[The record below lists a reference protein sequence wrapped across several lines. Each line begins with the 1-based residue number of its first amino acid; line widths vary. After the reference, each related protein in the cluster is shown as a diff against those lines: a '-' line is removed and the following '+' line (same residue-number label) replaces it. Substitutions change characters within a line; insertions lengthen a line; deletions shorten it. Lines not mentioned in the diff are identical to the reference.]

1 MIENNVC
8 VVLVVM
14 INHYRHLHLL
24 HISCLTTLPYPRCIT
39 QTCASPRSILNH
51 ILLIQA
57 RSSFKESR
65 PQSHPPKNLLIQG
78 SQEGY
83 ICRSSL
89 SILNHILLIQG
100 RSSFKAL
107 IKSQSFALLLILLF
121 KEISP

>member
-1 MIENNVC
+1 MIEKNVC
-8 VVLVVM
+8 VVLVV
-14 INHYRHLHLL
+14 IIYHFRHLHLL

-65 PQSHPPKNLLIQG
+65 PQSYPPNNFLIQG

-83 ICRSSL
+83 TQVCRSSHSL
-89 SILNHILLIQG
+89 LNHSGKILIQG
-100 RSSFKAL
+100 VNQIPIICTPPHSL
-107 IKSQSFALLLILLF
+107 IQGN
-121 KEISP
+121 